1 MKRLCL
7 LGKQYD
13 DTIMIVDSLK
23 QGETNDCSALRKKKG
38 GVYNFFE
45 AKMNNWDLKPFTRGI
60 KKAYIISNKETST
73 RTSIVI
79 DEEISTISS
88 QEVQTINNN
97 FDWMHVCYI
106 DDMECYLN
114 LRGIEIP
121 FSLDFCTDSPRAP
134 FFYLLNRAEIVFDSR
149 ERKYLYDNIFINTPI
164 IFHDDGGFEVV
175 VDGSIVHSESITP
188 LKNLNVNGAGDI
200 YAGRFLDHY
209 LEKFDAFRSA
219 KLAAEDTTNLLLH
232 RKD

>member
-13 DTIMIVDSLK
+13 DTIMIVNSLK
-23 QGETNDCSALRKKKG
+23 QGETNDCAALRQKKG

-45 AKMNNWDLKPFTRGI
+45 AKMDKWILNPLTCGI

-73 RTSIVI
+73 RTSIVV
-79 DEEISTISS
+79 DEEKSTISFE
-88 QEVQTINNN
+88 EVQRINNY

-106 DDMECYLN
+106 DDMECYSE
-114 LRGIEIP
+114 LRDIEIP
-121 FSLDFCTDSPRAP
+121 FSLDFCTDKPRAP

-164 IFHDDGGFEVV
+164 IFHDESGFEVV

-200 YAGRFLDHY
+200 YAGRFLEHY
-209 LEKFDAFRSA
+209 LEKLDAFRSA
-219 KLAAEDTTNLLLH
+219 KLAAEDTTNLLLQ